1 MIDKSRW
8 LAQFPLAADLAKQ
21 WEEWNEPSAKLAR
34 RKERASRGL
43 TIWLVLAT
51 LCGIAVGTGSHPFIT
66 GVVVFGALA
75 IRAGLRLRRLHR
87 ATAPLSDGKRRAL
100 PPRMS
105 VAHEPMQRLVEA
117 RKSLHEL
124 LAQLAAPH
132 AGGPAVADGSL
143 AAARGT
149 AAEAEEALYGLAA
162 RIVAIERARDAAP
175 AAERRSLD
183 AAVSTL
189 REQLDEG
196 VDSYGTLLAAAGKA
210 VAARGSGL
218 GAARDGLTDA
228 TDRLAGMALALRE
241 LST

>member
-8 LAQFPLAADLAKQ
+8 PVQFPFVADLAKQ

-66 GVVVFGALA
+66 GLVVFTALA
-75 IRAGLRLRRLHR
+75 VRAGLRLRRLHR

-100 PPRMS
+100 PPRTS

-117 RKSLHEL
+117 RKSLREL
-124 LAQLAAPH
+124 LDQLATPH
-132 AGGPAVADGSL
+132 AGGPAVADDSL
-143 AAARGT
+143 NAARST
-149 AAEAEEALYGLAA
+149 ATEAEEALYGLAA

-175 AAERRSLD
+175 AGERRSLD
-183 AAVSTL
+183 SAVTTL
-189 REQLDEG
+189 REQLADG
-196 VDSYGTLLAAAGKA
+196 VDSYGSLLAAAGKA
-210 VAARGSGL
+210 VAARGGGL
-218 GAARDGLTDA
+218 GGARESLTDA
-228 TDRLAGMALALRE
+228 TDRLAGMAMALRE